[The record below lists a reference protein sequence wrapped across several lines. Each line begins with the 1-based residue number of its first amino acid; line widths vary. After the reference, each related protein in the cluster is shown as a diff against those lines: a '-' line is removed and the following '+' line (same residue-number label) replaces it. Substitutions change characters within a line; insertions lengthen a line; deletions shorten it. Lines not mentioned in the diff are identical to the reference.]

1 MVDIPNVKDAE
12 PIPSQVMSEIIDLM
26 NNGDLFR
33 YNSEGSA
40 AHKLEIEF
48 SKVMGA
54 RYSLAVSS
62 CSAALFSGTQ
72 VPEPSPKCTSAYASL
87 YFCCSTFLSHTC

>member
-33 YNSEGSA
+33 YNSEGSVLTNL
-40 AHKLEIEF
+40 KLSF
-48 SKVMGA
+48 QK
-54 RYSLAVSS
+54 
-62 CSAALFSGTQ
+62 
-72 VPEPSPKCTSAYASL
+72 
-87 YFCCSTFLSHTC
+87 

>member
-40 AHKLEIEF
+40 AHKLEIQF
-48 SKVMGA
+48 S
-54 RYSLAVSS
+54 
-62 CSAALFSGTQ
+62 
-72 VPEPSPKCTSAYASL
+72 
-87 YFCCSTFLSHTC
+87 